1 MARMFTTAMG
11 LLIMF
16 TIAAFTLSEMARGAD
31 VGEKDAF
38 NMCVGLAAAW
48 FALGMVFIGRMRA
61 RGNDWFT
68 PVNLNVLLAALAG
81 VLLLIQA
88 ARLYFGEAGLH
99 GEGAGV
105 LIGGA
110 MTSFVGAGSSLTM
123 ALARR
128 DDEEPPE

>member
-1 MARMFTTAMG
+1 MARIFTTAMG

-16 TIAAFTLSEMARGAD
+16 TVAAFLLAHMANAAG

-38 NMCVGLAAAW
+38 NLCVGLASAW
-48 FALGMVFIGRMRA
+48 FALGMVFIGRMKA
-61 RGNDWFT
+61 KGNDLFT
-68 PVNLNVLLAALAG
+68 PINPNVLIAALAG
-81 VLLLIQA
+81 VALVMQA
-88 ARLYFGEAGLH
+88 ASLYLGQDGLH

-123 ALARR
+123 ALAKR
-128 DDEEPPE
+128 DDESD